1 MLYNRQPFLQA
12 LVSTHHVTQ
21 LPWPAYLPT
30 WPLRQVR
37 FSSAPEAPP
46 NTCVIS
52 SGLCQIAAGQN
63 DVVVAGG
70 VDFMSDVPIR
80 LSRGMRKSLL
90 EANKV
95 LIVSSYSLLHQY
107 LISMCRKSRHLDK
120 SQLCLRD

>member
-1 MLYNRQPFLQA
+1 M
-12 LVSTHHVTQ
+12 
-21 LPWPAYLPT
+21 
-30 WPLRQVR
+30 
-37 FSSAPEAPP
+37 
-46 NTCVIS
+46 S

-95 LIVSSYSLLHQY
+95 HY
-107 LISMCRKSRHLDK
+107 LIPCFVSICNLNFNV
-120 SQLCLRD
+120 

>member
-1 MLYNRQPFLQA
+1 M
-12 LVSTHHVTQ
+12 
-21 LPWPAYLPT
+21 
-30 WPLRQVR
+30 
-37 FSSAPEAPP
+37 
-46 NTCVIS
+46 S

-95 LIVSSYSLLHQY
+95 LY
-107 LISMCRKSRHLDK
+107 LIPCIISTFNPDFNV
-120 SQLCLRD
+120 